1 MKTKKSNKLKR
12 TAGIC
17 EWGNVKTEG
26 TKGLKS
32 KPEKIVFK
40 GLLGADSI
48 LCDQFQG
55 SERPSRRELSAKI
68 TWGEGADRAGLA

>member
-1 MKTKKSNKLKR
+1 MKTKTKSNKRKSV
-12 TAGIC
+12 AGIC
-17 EWGNVKTEG
+17 EWGNVKAEG

-48 LCDQFQG
+48 LWINFKAASGQV
-55 SERPSRRELSAKI
+55 EENSAKI
-68 TWGEGADRAGLA
+68 T